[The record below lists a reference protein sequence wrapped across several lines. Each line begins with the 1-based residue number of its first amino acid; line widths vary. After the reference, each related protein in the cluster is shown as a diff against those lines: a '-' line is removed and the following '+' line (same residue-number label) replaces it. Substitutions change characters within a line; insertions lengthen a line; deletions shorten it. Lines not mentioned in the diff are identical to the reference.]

1 MMRTYLDPLLNHVG
15 DSFFDE
21 TFKISEER
29 PDDFY
34 DILNSDKRASIQFL
48 YDESLINS
56 PELMQNYD
64 FLTLANEKNLLINKI
79 FKSKNYNYLV
89 FLEKIRVPD
98 INLLVLDRDKIK
110 KNLIM
115 KKRSIL
121 REKIL
126 SDLIKNVTV
135 KLNPKYFSD

>member
-1 MMRTYLDPLLNHVG
+1 
-15 DSFFDE
+15 
-21 TFKISEER
+21 
-29 PDDFY
+29 
-34 DILNSDKRASIQFL
+34 
-48 YDESLINS
+48 
-56 PELMQNYD
+56 MQNYD
-64 FLTLANEKNLLINKI
+64 FITLANEKNLLINKI